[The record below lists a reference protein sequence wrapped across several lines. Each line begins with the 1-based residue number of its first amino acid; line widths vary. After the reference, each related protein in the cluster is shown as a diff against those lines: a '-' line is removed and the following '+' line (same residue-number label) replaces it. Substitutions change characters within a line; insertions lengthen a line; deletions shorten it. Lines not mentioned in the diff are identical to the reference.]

1 MAHGRRRRPGSYSI
15 RVETREGYMRRME
28 ARQSRALVTG
38 RLNTY
43 LRMEYFVLP
52 PILPMFGCNS
62 LGMSILLFYVI

>member
-1 MAHGRRRRPGSYSI
+1 MAHGKRRRPGSFAI
-15 RVETREGYMRRME
+15 RVESRDGYLRRME

-52 PILPMFGCNS
+52 PILEMFGCAN
-62 LGMSILLFYVI
+62 LGELLVYF